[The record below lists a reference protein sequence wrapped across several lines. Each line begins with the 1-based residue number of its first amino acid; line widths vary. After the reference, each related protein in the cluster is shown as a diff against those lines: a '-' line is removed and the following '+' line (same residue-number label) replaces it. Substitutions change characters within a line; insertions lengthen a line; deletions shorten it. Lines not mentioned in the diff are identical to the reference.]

1 MRHYHISF
9 PLLFLAILAALT
21 FWLDQAVQPAATLQ
35 INGSEQRPDYILEDI
50 SGLRVNHPQALR
62 QHYQAEKMLHYQPN
76 DKTDLEQ
83 IFFYSKE
90 LNKPIV
96 RVNADHA
103 ALLEGGENVLLT
115 GHVKVV
121 RGRDEDVE
129 KLTMTTHALQLIPA
143 QHLART
149 DQPVVITRMNT
160 TVKGTG
166 LEFNNRTDQVKIFSR
181 VRAVDLN
188 TKK

>member
-9 PLLFLAILAALT
+9 LLLFLAILAALT
-21 FWLDQAVQPAATLQ
+21 FWLDQAIQPAKTLQ
-35 INGSEQRPDYILEDI
+35 VNGQSQRPDYILEDI
-50 SGLRVNHPQALR
+50 SGLRINHQQATR
-62 QHYQAEKMLHYQPN
+62 QHYQAKKMLHYLPN

-83 IFFYSKE
+83 TFFF
-90 LNKPIV
+90 NKALDKPMV
-96 RVNADHA
+96 RVNADYA
-103 ALLEGGENVLLT
+103 ELFNSGENVQLT

-143 QHLART
+143 KHLART